1 VELKLY
7 GPYPKTALENEFIIT
22 IADPFSHWI
31 VARPVPGSNHASHI
45 ADFVYKTFCKFG
57 FAKCSFV
64 GVPQEILETAQ
75 CKYKEYVSQLQ
86 DTSLM
91 CGLMETQLTS
101 MCATT
106 LHSLFVFLLEN
117 LSQCTWVGK
126 LLDEFVETSPHTWD
140 LELER
145 LLFQYCTT
153 ADRESS
159 SPFTIMFD
167 RSAVSYVEEDK
178 ENHNVKD
185 GEKPAERRRLQNNM
199 LRVSCG
205 STSCYWAHQIP
216 VECKVAMLAAVSNRH
231 NSPAF
236 STSS

>member
-7 GPYPKTALENEFIIT
+7 GPYPKTILENEFIIT

-31 VARPVPGSNHASHI
+31 VACPVPSSNHATHI

-57 FAKCSFV
+57 FAKCCFI

-75 CKYKEYVSQLQ
+75 CKYKEYVSWLQ
-86 DTSLM
+86 DTSLV
-91 CGLMETQLTS
+91 CGLMEPQLTS
-101 MCATT
+101 MCGTT
-106 LHSLFVFLLEN
+106 VHSLFVFLLEN

-153 ADRESS
+153 ADRESF
-159 SPFTIMFD
+159 SPFTIMFG
-167 RSAVSYVEEDK
+167 RSPVSYTEEDK
-178 ENHNVKD
+178 ENHNVK
-185 GEKPAERRRLQNNM
+185 GEKKPAEPLSEKRRLQSNI
-199 LRVSCG
+199 LHVSCG
-205 STSCYWAHQIP
+205 SISCYFLFIF
-216 VECKVAMLAAVSNRH
+216 CKKRFVC
-231 NSPAF
+231 
-236 STSS
+236 